1 MMFDAALSRRQMI
14 AGIGLGA
21 TAALF
26 ARPGWALT
34 SSADA
39 EAHWP
44 AVTSYLQTVMTDKKL
59 AGALGAI
66 GRGTG
71 PLEIIGRGNIALN
84 SKTPVDGDSLW
95 RLYSQT
101 KPITGMAVMIL
112 IGEGKLKLDQ
122 PIADLLPAFAKMT
135 VQNVPDGAIDDVREA
150 KTQITVRHLLTH
162 TAGLGYNIM
171 QKGPLK
177 TAYEEKGILPG
188 KVTALQLPGI
198 PPSNAAPSL
207 AEFADRLATLP
218 LVYEPGT
225 RWSYSV
231 AIDLLG
237 RVIEVATGMAFDDF
251 LQQRI
256 FDPLGMTST
265 WFTVPGSEVARLTTN
280 YTPLGGSLFP
290 VDPGATSIYLKKP
303 EFPFGGAG
311 LVSSARDYDRFL
323 AMLLG
328 EGALGDVRIMDA
340 DVARLGMSNLLPEG
354 ADTSGTFVAGEGFG
368 AGGRVSLASS
378 ATGEGVY
385 GWAGAAGTT
394 GAVDRKR
401 GLRIG
406 GYIQVIPS
414 ESVPFHREFP
424 KSVYADL
431 AGGHGG

>member
-1 MMFDAALSRRQMI
+1 
-14 AGIGLGA
+14 
-21 TAALF
+21 
-26 ARPGWALT
+26 
-34 SSADA
+34 
-39 EAHWP
+39 
-44 AVTSYLQTVMTDKKL
+44 
-59 AGALGAI
+59 
-66 GRGTG
+66 
-71 PLEIIGRGNIALN
+71 
-84 SKTPVDGDSLW
+84 
-95 RLYSQT
+95 
-101 KPITGMAVMIL
+101 
-112 IGEGKLKLDQ
+112 
-122 PIADLLPAFAKMT
+122 
-135 VQNVPDGAIDDVREA
+135 
-150 KTQITVRHLLTH
+150 
-162 TAGLGYNIM
+162 M